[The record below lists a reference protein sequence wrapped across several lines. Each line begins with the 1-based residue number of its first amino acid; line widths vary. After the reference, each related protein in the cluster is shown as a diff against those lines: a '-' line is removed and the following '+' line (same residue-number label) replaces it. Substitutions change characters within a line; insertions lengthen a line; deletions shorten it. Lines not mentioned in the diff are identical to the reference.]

1 MSALVFAVCEVRTGE
16 SWSEV
21 AAFEHGSA
29 RHLLALLEAATLS
42 GRGWPPELGVSA
54 RAGQQDAQA
63 FGATFVLGP
72 ELAILAAAD
81 DDPVTLP
88 AWQAFARIYE
98 DAGAAVRVVL
108 WFL

>member
-16 SWSEV
+16 SWFEV

-29 RHLLALLEAATLS
+29 RHLLALLDAATLS

-54 RAGQQDAQA
+54 RAGQQDAQV
-63 FGATFVLGP
+63 FGATFVMGP
-72 ELAILAAAD
+72 ELALLAAAD
-81 DDPVTLP
+81 DDPVTIP